1 MKFINETRTN
11 HHGYEY
17 TVTNFDPSTKRYTVY
32 FPHNNVT
39 KVVSVQSVQ
48 GDIVSEK
55 PMFAKA
61 RGSFNARTATL
72 YFSMRSRL
80 ENLPVYKDV
89 KLDPRWETLEGF
101 RATIHL
107 VEGYE
112 LWLNYTGYALD
123 KDVKGRRAYGPET
136 CSFIPRTKNSSQ
148 PRKRTEHKSYPT
160 GAVLKINDQTIKVV
174 GKNNA
179 RTIIRFVETGEVRE
193 VWTNN
198 LSIGRIAKSVKG
210 E

>member
-1 MKFINETRTN
+1 MKFLNETRTN
-11 HHGYEY
+11 HRGYEY

-39 KVVSVQSVQ
+39 KVVSEQSIR

-55 PMFAKA
+55 PLFTKAK
-61 RGSFNARTATL
+61 GSFKNRTSIL
-72 YFSMRSRL
+72 YHTMRKRL
-80 ENLPVYKDV
+80 ETLPVYKDV

-112 LWLNYTGYALD
+112 QWANFTGFALD
-123 KDVKGRRAYGPET
+123 KDTKGQRAYGPET
-136 CSFIPRTKNSSQ
+136 CAFIPRNNNSSQ
-148 PRKRTEHKSYPT
+148 PRKRTEHKAYPIGT
-160 GAVLKINDQTIKVV
+160 ILKLNGQTVKVV

-179 RTIIRFVETGEVRE
+179 RTIIRFVETGEIRE

-198 LSIGRIAKSVKG
+198 LSFGKIAKSFKG